1 MSSSKD
7 DVFHFKKGRLHCE
20 GADLVRSAER
30 FGTPLYVYSA
40 GTFLERFKTFSR
52 AFASIPHTVCYSVKA
67 NSNLSVLKLLARAGA
82 GFDVV
87 SGGEL
92 QRVEKADRRAMK
104 RVVFSGVGKTI
115 EEIEWALRRRI
126 MLFNIESEQELETLA
141 RAVGKRRTTANVAFR
156 VNPDVSADTHP
167 YISTGLHEHKFGV
180 PIADAVNL
188 YRRAARLKGLRPIG
202 VSVHIG
208 SQINDFSAFGEAMSR
223 VADLVRI
230 LRNEQI
236 DVRFVDAGG
245 GLGIDYQRDESPQ
258 AFASRVDAYARAIKT
273 PLANLDTHLVLEPG
287 RSLIARAGALLT
299 RVIYTKKNGSKQ
311 FAVVDAAMNDLLRPA
326 LYQAFHR
333 IQPAEQKNT
342 SASTKYDVVGPVCES
357 GDFLGREREL
367 PELRSGDLL
376 AVRDV
381 GAYGMSLASN
391 YNSRP
396 KPAELLVNGSTTT
409 IIRKR
414 ETMQDLLRQ
423 EL

>member
-40 GTFLERFKTFSR
+40 GTLLERFKTFSR
-52 AFASIPHTVCYSVKA
+52 AFVSIPHTVCYSVKA

-92 QRVEKADRRAMK
+92 LRVEKADQRAMK

-126 MLFNIESEQELETLA
+126 MLFNVESEQELETLA
-141 RAVGKRRTTANVAFR
+141 RAVAKRRTTANVAFR

-223 VADLVRI
+223 VAELVRM

-236 DVRFVDAGG
+236 EVRFVDAGG
-245 GLGIDYQRDESPQ
+245 GLGIDYQLDEPLP

-287 RSLIARAGALLT
+287 RSLIARAGVLLT
-299 RVIYTKKNGSKQ
+299 RVIYTKKNGSKH

-333 IQPAEQKNT
+333 IQPAEQKNP

-396 KPAELLVNGSTTT
+396 RPAELLVSGSKA
-409 IIRKR
+409 IVIRKR
-414 ETMQDLLRQ
+414 ETMKDLLRT
-423 EL
+423 EV